1 MFCSI
6 AVVVSTAICSLRYST
21 GNFCPWYFDPA
32 ICRLR
37 RSTRKFYHG
46 DFIQVFVDFVV
57 PLVGGGGGGGG
68 SHREF
73 WDDFPRICRLCCGF
87 HWDCFLL
94 VGNSGRFFQEF
105 ASFVVTLVIF
115 SHGGNSGHFQKS
127 QQRQGQINEKGD
139 QRKKHHTVDG
149 IPSTG
154 PE

>member
-1 MFCSI
+1 MVCSI
-6 AVVVSTAICSLRYST
+6 AVVVSTATCSLRYST
-21 GNFCPWYFDPA
+21 GNFCPWYFYPG
-32 ICRLR
+32 IFRLR

-57 PLVGGGGGGGG
+57 PLVGGGGWGDRIGNFGMTFRGFVDFVAG
-68 SHREF
+68 STGIVFFSWGIRV
-73 WDDFPRICRLCCGF
+73 DFSRNLQASLL
-87 HWDCFLL
+87 HW
-94 VGNSGRFFQEF
+94 SFFR
-105 ASFVVTLVIF
+105 T
-115 SHGGNSGHFQKS
+115 GGNSGHFQKS